1 MFVYVKQYTSGA
13 IREFTNVLEFKRE
26 EYHVS
31 FLCRYPYDDD
41 LARAF
46 DLPTSS
52 SWQCLCKSEFRFS
65 YPEFTAIV
73 SDCPLS
79 IEEASVLLG

>member
-52 SWQCLCKSEFRFS
+52 SWQCL
-65 YPEFTAIV
+65 
-73 SDCPLS
+73 
-79 IEEASVLLG
+79 